1 MYVTSI
7 QCHAAGG
14 ANWSEALLIM
24 SFDIQSHRAQLI
36 LTALG
41 ASVFTA
47 SALSAYQQYARQQKR
62 KSLDE
67 EIRRS
72 LRDGQKGKQRHTRNE
87 DDDDGIQL
95 PGATHQQGLPLEY
108 DEELV
113 REQLARN
120 YAFFG
125 DEGMERIRKSSVV
138 VVGCGGVGSWAAV
151 MLARSYVNYPC
162 YLAML

>member
-1 MYVTSI
+1 M
-7 QCHAAGG
+7 
-14 ANWSEALLIM
+14 LLNVD
-24 SFDIQSHRAQLI
+24 FHSHRTQLI

-41 ASVFTA
+41 ASVATA
-47 SALSAYQQYARQQKR
+47 SILSAYQQHTRARKR
-62 KSLDE
+62 RELDA

-72 LRDGQKGKQRHTRNE
+72 LAQSKPEPDAKGKQKEIPPFDTPVEQDIVLGVDLNSSNTNDSE
-87 DDDDGIQL
+87 LG
-95 PGATHQQGLPLEY
+95 Y

-125 DEGMERIRKSSVV
+125 DEGMSQIRKGTVV

-151 MLARSYVNYPC
+151 MLVRSYVRR
-162 YLAML
+162 LDALHFR